1 MHEPVLLQEA
11 IDFLDLKPG
20 KFIIDG
26 TVDGG
31 GHSIEILKKIS
42 PGGMLLGVDLD
53 KEVLQVAKSRILFEN
68 KKLKS
73 KVILTVGNY
82 ADLPE
87 ILKNKKLDLADG
99 LILDLGFSS
108 WHLEESKRG
117 FSFLRDE
124 PLIMTYQNK
133 GMTAKDFLN
142 QASLEKIYEVIKI
155 YGEERFARKIAEKI
169 IDFRKK
175 ETIRTTKDLREII
188 LSVVP
193 KKYHQQ
199 KLHPAAKT
207 FQALRIYLNHELE
220 NLKKVLDDL
229 NQIVKSNGR
238 VAIISFHSLEDR
250 LVKNYF
256 KKMKQEN
263 KLIILTKKP
272 IQPSYAEILKNP
284 KSRSA
289 KLRVGIIL

>member
-99 LILDLGFSS
+99 FILDLGFSS